1 MIKSILSK
9 NIIKSYGNENYTKN
23 HLSSD
28 VSLTGNDNPK
38 QTLKLLACDSTL
50 PALPSHGVGLF
61 DYSQTWH

>member
-28 VSLTGNDNPK
+28 VSPIK
-38 QTLKLLACDSTL
+38 VVCDYSIL
-50 PALPSHGVGLF
+50 PALPSHEVGNVYHVERT
-61 DYSQTWH
+61 DTT